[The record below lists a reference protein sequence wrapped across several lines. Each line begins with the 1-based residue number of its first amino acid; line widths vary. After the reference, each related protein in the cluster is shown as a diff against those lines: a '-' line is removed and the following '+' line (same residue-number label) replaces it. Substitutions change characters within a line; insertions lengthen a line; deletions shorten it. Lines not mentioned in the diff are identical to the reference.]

1 MTTPTPLPVL
11 AARRPTARLVLEYLM
26 HQGHTQAAQ
35 ALGRDLVP
43 VAPASHEPSSS
54 SETVQQMNAR
64 QRMYY
69 LLMPEILKCI
79 SNGHIEKAR
88 LLCEQVFPAVLRE
101 DPAAVCPA
109 AEADCSIQVVK
120 AESEFDAQIEWA
132 MRRPLDPRVLR
143 LHMAIQGYVEEV
155 RTLIRTGEEEL
166 ADTMLVQMQDIHQR
180 VAALPASLQQSY
192 RPLVQELAALMAS
205 RSRVDIPPHRMTF
218 FELSRRSVLAAQIN
232 YAILASQGT
241 TPEPLL
247 MRAAQQAIA
256 AWDSLHTRRVPVPLE
271 HPATEFM
278 RSQGVQVPSRGPDK
292 IKTTTCPSFQLSK
305 LARDRSL
312 MRASL
317 FASPDQWAL

>member
-1 MTTPTPLPVL
+1 MTTPTPLPVV

-35 ALGRDLVP
+35 ALGRDLAP

-64 QRMYY
+64 QRTYC
-69 LLMPEILKCI
+69 LLTPEIRKCI
-79 SNGHIEKAR
+79 SSGHIEEAR

-101 DPAAVCPA
+101 DPVCPA
-109 AEADCSIQVVK
+109 AEADCSTQVLK
-120 AESEFDAQIEWA
+120 TESEFDAQIEWE

-143 LHMAIQGYVEEV
+143 LHMAIQGYVEAV
-155 RTLIRTGEEEL
+155 RALLRTGEEEL

-192 RPLVQELAALMAS
+192 RPLVQELAALLAS
-205 RSRVDIPPHRMTF
+205 RSRMDIPPHRMTF

-247 MRAAQQAIA
+247 VRAAQQAIA
-256 AWDSLHTRRVPVPLE
+256 AWDSLRARRVPVALE

-292 IKTTTCPSFQLSK
+292 IQTTLCPSFQLSK

-312 MRASL
+312 MRAPL
-317 FASPDQWAL
+317 FASPDQWPL